1 MDLQEIFSFLQK
13 YRFEY
18 KSFTLMPFSI
28 VFSLIDLQDNI
39 EKGSLTV
46 TIEQN
51 KFKASIE
58 LSF

>member
-1 MDLQEIFSFLQK
+1 MNLTEFFSHFSK
-13 YRFEY
+13 YKLEY
-18 KSFTLMPFSI
+18 KSFTVMPFSI
-28 VFSLIDLQDNI
+28 TFSLIDLQDNT